1 MNKSKY
7 IKSFNKLVSSLLS
20 QLSPIIGSSYYSN
33 FNRLIKFNSIY
44 PINHFLENMYVHK
57 QEIINKD
64 EKYFYNYDLKS
75 IDELN
80 SDKSLLDEVLRLKNI
95 YNQVDDE
102 SKNNLWTYLQ
112 AMLGIAEEYL
122 LLSNN
127 IKIPC

>member
-112 AMLGIAEEYL
+112 AMLGIAEEYF

>member
-7 IKSFNKLVSSLLS
+7 IKSFNRLVTSLLS

-33 FNRLIKFNSIY
+33 FNKLIKYNSIV
-44 PINHFLENMYVHK
+44 PLQHFIENMYEHR

-64 EKYFYNYDLKS
+64 EKYFYNYDLNS

-95 YNQVDDE
+95 YEKVDDD

-122 LLSNN
+122 MISNN